1 MGLEHALQLLVSLL
15 LLAFILT
22 LQDLVLSLRL
32 GPVALH
38 DVVVIVSA
46 LECGLHARQLVLH
59 AVQLHT
65 SLLTRL
71 SNLADGLFGL
81 AKFQINTLVLIRQLL
96 SEGVL
101 QARHQRL

>member
-1 MGLEHALQLLVSLL
+1 M
-15 LLAFILT
+15 
-22 LQDLVLSLRL
+22 LSLSL
-32 GPVALH
+32 SPVALH

-46 LECGLHARQLVLH
+46 LECGLHARQLMLH

-81 AKFQINTLVLIRQLL
+81 AKFQINTLVLVRQLL
-96 SEGVL
+96 RESIL
-101 QARHQRL
+101 QTGHQRL

>member
-81 AKFQINTLVLIRQLL
+81 AKFQIDTFVLVRQLL
-96 SEGVL
+96 RESIL
-101 QARHQRL
+101 QTGHQRL